1 MQQTIASHLTSNP
14 IIESSL
20 SPAKTIYEHSSLI
33 VLLLVKPIVPVM
45 VNKMDQFIPN
55 DLIRMELAYC
65 ELILERK
72 AIARQKLAEIY
83 NRMHEIS
90 LYLVDVLKSL

>member
-1 MQQTIASHLTSNP
+1 
-14 IIESSL
+14 
-20 SPAKTIYEHSSLI
+20 
-33 VLLLVKPIVPVM
+33 
-45 VNKMDQFIPN
+45 MDQFIPN

-90 LYLVDVLKSL
+90 LYLVDVLSHCKAAS